1 MPKKIYIAD
10 LSVTTTESTLN
21 TEFSPYGTIVALTL
35 NTDPAGGPNSAD
47 CEYTTEAAG
56 TAAIAAK
63 NRTTLDGS
71 VISVTA
77 ATS

>member
-1 MPKKIYIAD
+1 MPKKIFIGD
-10 LSVTTTESTLN
+10 LNITTTESTLN
-21 TEFSPYGTIVALTL
+21 TTFSPYGTIVALTL
-35 NTDPAGGPNSAD
+35 NTNPSGGPNTAD

-63 NRTTLDGS
+63 DGSRLDGAT
-71 VISVTA
+71 ITVTA

>member
-1 MPKKIYIAD
+1 MPKKIFIGD
-10 LSVTTTESTLN
+10 LNVTTTQSTLN

-35 NTDPAGGPNSAD
+35 NTNPAGGPNTAD

-56 TAAIAAK
+56 TAAIDAK

-71 VISVTA
+71 VISVSA
-77 ATS
+77 ATT